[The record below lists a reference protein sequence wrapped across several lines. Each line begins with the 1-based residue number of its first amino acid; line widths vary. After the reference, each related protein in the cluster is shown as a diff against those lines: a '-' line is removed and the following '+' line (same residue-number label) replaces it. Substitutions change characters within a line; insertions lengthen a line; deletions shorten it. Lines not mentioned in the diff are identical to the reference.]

1 MAAREVGARMSPAAP
16 GGAALDN
23 RNGKFGAIMVRP
35 AGVVRCGNDD
45 AVLGGEAGLVADPRG
60 PCALSFVAA

>member
-1 MAAREVGARMSPAAP
+1 
-16 GGAALDN
+16 
-23 RNGKFGAIMVRP
+23 MVRP